1 MAYDAFG
8 EYTGGQRDPYEEERL
23 RQEEEDRKRREE
35 AEQLARAA
43 GVAGGYVPGG
53 PGVAGGE
60 GSGTYY
66 DAEGRL
72 IVPSPSSGPIAPDS
86 DPLGSFIAQKLQG
99 VKDRFGQVQ
108 TAFEDPAKAFQ
119 ERMDAATAP
128 VKPDAVVKKEQ
139 VETRADG
146 TKVVKTTQ
154 ELPSAAPAQ
163 AFPVAPP
170 GGFQGQTDEFG
181 GVDAAVAQQARQN
194 AQTPAAVST
203 ALPSTGVAAA
213 PAAASDYNARIAQ
226 MESGGRDDIG
236 YHDRSKSS
244 AYGKY
249 GITDKAWT
257 DAQRANPALAG
268 VRKEQATPA
277 QMELAQNAV
286 TNNNARYLG
295 KLGVEVNP
303 NTLAAAHFIGAQG
316 LANYLRDGT
325 ISEGAI
331 KANGGYDKAKQ
342 IIDQRLGGVAA
353 PASGAAQQQRPAPT
367 APVAPTLTAPEAPV
381 AAPEAVSPY
390 SLSTGQTGLGLRMP
404 TTPAPVASPS
414 AQAISTYQAVQDD
427 PMALLKLRQDSTV
440 PAFIRE
446 RAGAQAYELLNRE
459 RKTAAAETQVEK
471 MVAAG
476 DQNTIAKTLAS
487 KPKTEE
493 GSFLKAVLYARL
505 GLTDLAAEEQQK
517 LGAGTKWTSI
527 TGPDGE
533 NALVKVAANGR
544 PLEGVKS
551 DGTAFTENELIKF
564 GGNAGVKFTKPDVSM
579 QDVEKDGQKGRVVTT
594 YDRNNKPTTV
604 VESGGKTFK
613 YDATWKPTSIGV
625 AAEKAETAAGIK
637 LRYAGPTSYTEAGA
651 AAAGKFNFENG
662 TNIGYASQT
671 PGAPLVDLNTGK
683 PVAVSAG
690 GVITTTQTGI
700 PGAAAP
706 GGVTTTAPAAVGG
719 QTPAQITGEREI
731 GKVAKEQFVKT
742 TVPAVLEQGNNGR
755 DIATARRQQVAIIE
769 NNPSILDIYNGS
781 GDNYD
786 RGRNVISKLLT
797 GAYNE
802 NNSGDFYKDVKGT
815 GLDSNQ
821 RSALEQMWNLTS
833 GINGKTLKTNTG
845 GGPISNAD
853 MKTNQAANLQNF
865 TETTPLGALQVINRS
880 KFTGDLDTA
889 KAAFIAKNPNL
900 NDEVKFNDAWSKESA
915 RYTKAY
921 EGIADARA
929 QFLKPFAPPRDATRE
944 QLSVFRD
951 KVFKSFEMY
960 PVPAYDA
967 EAGKWSYGT
976 ANAERA
982 AAKKLLGR

>member
-8 EYTGGQRDPYEEERL
+8 GYTGEQRDPYEEERL

-35 AEQLARAA
+35 EERLAAA
-43 GVAGGYVPGG
+43 GNVAG
-53 PGVAGGE
+53 A
-60 GSGTYY
+60 
-66 DAEGRL
+66 L
-72 IVPSPSSGPIAPDS
+72 QPIAPVQNQNGPDY
-86 DPLGSFIAQKLQG
+86 DQSFRDRFNVFRQVGEDRGETLRDNMSASGASPIKPDEVVKKEQPTFGDKVGQAFDQRMQG

-108 TAFEDPAKAFQ
+108 QAFDDPGKAFQ
-119 ERMDAATAP
+119 DRMNAATGQSP
-128 VKPDAVVKKEQ
+128 IKPDEVVKKEQ

-146 TKVVKTTQ
+146 SSVVKTTHEVPAEQ
-154 ELPSAAPAQ
+154 PQQPQQVIPGPQAPQAGGGRGFVNPAPARTETP
-163 AFPVAPP
+163 APAPVA
-170 GGFQGQTDEFG
+170 G
-181 GVDAAVAQQARQN
+181 
-194 AQTPAAVST
+194 
-203 ALPSTGVAAA
+203 LPT
-213 PAAASDYNARIAQ
+213 DYNQRIAQ
-226 MESGGRDDIG
+226 MESGGNADIG
-236 YHDRSKSS
+236 YHDRSVSS
-244 AYGKY
+244 AFGKY

-268 VRKEQATPA
+268 VRKDQATPD
-277 QMELAQNAV
+277 QMEAAQSTV
-286 TNNNARYLG
+286 TSNNARYLG

-316 LANYLRDGT
+316 LSNYLRDGS
-325 ISEGAI
+325 ISESAA
-331 KANGGYDKAKQ
+331 KTNGGYDKTKA

-353 PASGAAQQQRPAPT
+353 PASGAAQAV
-367 APVAPTLTAPEAPV
+367 APVMEAPQ
-381 AAPEAVSPY
+381 AAQPPMAPEAVSPY
-390 SLSTGQTGLGLRMP
+390 SLGTGQPNQGLRMP
-404 TTPAPVASPS
+404 APAPVASP
-414 AQAISTYQAVQDD
+414 ATNAINTYQSIQND
-427 PMALLKLRQDSTV
+427 PMALLQLRQDETA

-459 RKTAAAETQVEK
+459 RKTAAAEQQVEK
-471 MVAAG
+471 MVASG
-476 DQNTIAKTLAS
+476 DQTGIAKTLAT

-505 GLTDLAAEEQQK
+505 GLTDLAKSEQEK
-517 LGAGTKWTSI
+517 LGAGTKWSSV

-533 NALVKVAANGR
+533 NALVKVSADGM
-544 PLEGVKS
+544 PIEGVKA
-551 DGTAFTENELIKF
+551 DGSAFTPNELIKF

-579 QDVEKDGQKGRVVTT
+579 QDVERNGEKGRVITT
-594 YDRNNKPTTV
+594 YDRNNKPTTM
-604 VESGGKTFK
+604 VESGGKTSK
-613 YDATWKPTSIGV
+613 YDSSWKPVSIGT
-625 AAEKAETAAGIK
+625 AAEKAEGAAAVK

-651 AAAGKFNFENG
+651 KAAGEFNFSNG
-662 TNIGYASQT
+662 TNIGYAAQQ
-671 PGAPLVDLNTGK
+671 PGAPLVDLNTGR
-683 PVAVSAG
+683 PVQMSSN
-690 GVITTTQTGI
+690 GVITTTQAGT
-700 PGAAAP
+700 PGAAA
-706 GGVTTTAPAAVGG
+706 TG
-719 QTPAQITGEREI
+719 QTPQQIATGTAV
-731 GKVAKEQFVKT
+731 GKVAQTQFVEK

-755 DIATARRQQVAIIE
+755 DIATARRQQVGIIE

-781 GDNYD
+781 GTQYD
-786 RGRNVISKLLT
+786 QGRNVISKLLT

-802 NNSGDFYKDVKGT
+802 NNSGDFYKDVKAT

-900 NDEVKFNDAWSKESA
+900 TDDVKFNTEWSKESA

-929 QFLKPFAPPRDATRE
+929 QFLKPFAPPRDANKE

-967 EAGKWSYGT
+967 ESSKWSYGT

-982 AAKKLLGR
+982 AARKLLGR

>member
-35 AEQLARAA
+35 EEQMARLAA
-43 GVAGGYVPGG
+43 V
-53 PGVAGGE
+53 
-60 GSGTYY
+60 
-66 DAEGRL
+66 
-72 IVPSPSSGPIAPDS
+72 
-86 DPLGSFIAQKLQG
+86 
-99 VKDRFGQVQ
+99 GQ
-108 TAFEDPAKAFQ
+108 PA
-119 ERMDAATAP
+119 
-128 VKPDAVVKKEQ
+128 
-139 VETRADG
+139 
-146 TKVVKTTQ
+146 
-154 ELPSAAPAQ
+154 
-163 AFPVAPP
+163 
-170 GGFQGQTDEFG
+170 GFQGQTDEFG
-181 GVDAAVAQQARQN
+181 GVDQAVAQQAGLTPVAPDEVIKKEQVETRADGTQVVKTTEEVPS
-194 AQTPAAVST
+194 TPAAV
-203 ALPSTGVAAA
+203 APAPAAPTPA
-213 PAAASDYNARIAQ
+213 PAAAIAPPPAAVAAPAPPLPGLPADYNQRIAQ
-226 MESGGRDDIG
+226 MESGNNPNIG
-236 YHDRSKSS
+236 FHDRSKSS
-244 AYGKY
+244 AFGKY

-268 VRKEQATPA
+268 VRKETATPA
-277 QMELAQNAV
+277 QMEMAQSTV
-286 TNNNARYLG
+286 TANNTRYLS

-325 ISEGAI
+325 ISEGAV
-331 KANGGYDKAKQ
+331 KANGGYEKTKR
-342 IIDQRLGGVAA
+342 IIEQRLGGAFA
-353 PASGAAQQQRPAPT
+353 PASGAAAQAPVPT
-367 APVAPTLTAPEAPV
+367 APVAPGQFMGGQPGYDEAGTPIAPGGMPGGPAAAISPEAI
-381 AAPEAVSPY
+381 SPY
-390 SLSTGQTGLGLRMP
+390 SLATGQGGQGFRMP
-404 TTPAPVASPS
+404 APAAPVPSPS
-414 AQAISTYQAVQDD
+414 AAAISTYQAVQDD
-427 PMALLKLRQDSTV
+427 PMALLKMRGDETV

-459 RKTAAAETQVEK
+459 RQTAAAEAKVEK

-476 DQNTIAKTLAS
+476 DQSGIAKTLAT

-493 GSFLKAVLYARL
+493 GSFLKAVLYERL
-505 GLTDLAAEEQQK
+505 GLKDLAAEEQMK
-517 LGAGTKWTSI
+517 LGAGSKWTAV

-533 NALVKVAANGR
+533 NALVKVGANGR
-544 PLEGVKS
+544 PLEGVKANGS
-551 DGTAFTENELIKF
+551 AFSEDELIKF

-579 QDVEKDGQKGRVVTT
+579 QDVEKNGMKGRVVTT
-594 YDRNNKPTTV
+594 YDRNNKPTTM
-604 VESGGKTFK
+604 VESGGQTFK
-613 YDATWKPTSIGV
+613 YDASWKPTSIGV
-625 AAEKAETAAGIK
+625 AAEKAEGAAAVK

-651 AAAGKFNFENG
+651 RAAGEFNFQNG
-662 TNIGYASQT
+662 TNIGYASQQ

-683 PVAVSAG
+683 PVQVGAN
-690 GVITTTQTGI
+690 GVITTTQTGT

-706 GGVTTTAPAAVGG
+706 AGA
-719 QTPAQITGEREI
+719 TPAQITGEREI
-731 GKVAKEQFVKT
+731 SKVAKEQFVKT

-755 DIATARRQQVAIIE
+755 DIATARRQQIGIIE

-781 GDNYD
+781 GDAYD

-797 GAYNE
+797 GTYNE

-815 GLDSNQ
+815 GLDQNQ

-853 MKTNQAANLQNF
+853 MKVNRDANLQNF

-889 KAAFIAKNPNL
+889 KSAFIAKNPNL

-915 RYTKAY
+915 KYTKAY

-929 QFLKPFAPPRDATRE
+929 QFLKPFAPPKDATRE
-944 QLSVFRD
+944 QLSAFRD

-960 PVPAYDA
+960 PVPAFDA
-967 EAGKWSYGT
+967 ESGNWSYGT

>member
-8 EYTGGQRDPYEEERL
+8 GYTGGQRDPYEEERL

-35 AEQLARAA
+35 EERMARLAAVA
-43 GVAGGYVPGG
+43 QPSGFQGQTNEFGGVDEA
-53 PGVAGGE
+53 VARQ
-60 GSGTYY
+60 
-66 DAEGRL
+66 AQ
-72 IVPSPSSGPIAPDS
+72 GPIAPES
-86 DPLGSFIAQKLQG
+86 DPLGTFINNKVQG

-108 TAFEDPAKAFQ
+108 QAFEDPAKAFQ
-119 ERMDAATAP
+119 ERMDAATGQTPAP
-128 VKPDAVVKKEQ
+128 VKPDEVVKKEQ

-146 TKVVKTTQ
+146 SRVVKTTQ
-154 ELPSAAPAQ
+154 EVPSGEAVPAQRPQQVIAGPQSTEAGGGRGFVNPAPMRTEAPSATPVPGLPA
-163 AFPVAPP
+163 
-170 GGFQGQTDEFG
+170 
-181 GVDAAVAQQARQN
+181 N
-194 AQTPAAVST
+194 
-203 ALPSTGVAAA
+203 
-213 PAAASDYNARIAQ
+213 YNERIAQ
-226 MESGGRDDIG
+226 MESGNNPNIG
-236 YHDRSKSS
+236 YHDRSRSS
-244 AYGKY
+244 AFGKY

-268 VRKEQATPA
+268 VRKDQATPE
-277 QMELAQNAV
+277 QMEMAQQTV
-286 TNNNARYLG
+286 TANNSRYLT

-325 ISEGAI
+325 ISEGAA
-331 KANGGYDKAKQ
+331 KSNGGYDKTKQ
-342 IIDQRLGGVAA
+342 IIDQRLGGAFG
-353 PASGAAQQQRPAPT
+353 PASGAAMQQP
-367 APVAPTLTAPEAPV
+367 APVAPPAEAPV
-381 AAPEAVSPY
+381 VQAPPAEPTAVSPY

-404 TTPAPVASPS
+404 QQAAPATSPVT
-414 AQAISTYQAVQDD
+414 QAINTYQAVQDD
-427 PMALLKLRQDSTV
+427 PMALLKLRNDESV

-446 RAGAQAYELLNRE
+446 RAGNQAYELLNRE
-459 RKTAAAETQVEK
+459 RKTAAAEQQVEK
-471 MVAAG
+471 MVASG
-476 DQNTIAKTLAS
+476 DQTGIAKTLAS

-505 GLTDLAAEEQQK
+505 GLNDLAAEEQQK
-517 LGAGTKWTSI
+517 LGAGTKWTSV

-533 NALVKVAANGR
+533 NALVKVGANGM
-544 PLEGVKS
+544 PLEGVKA
-551 DGTAFTENELIKF
+551 DGSAFSNEELIKF

-579 QDVEKDGQKGRVVTT
+579 QDVERNGEKGRVVTT
-594 YDRNNKPTTV
+594 YDRNNKPTTM

-613 YDATWKPTSIGV
+613 YDASWKPVSIGT
-625 AAEKAETAAGIK
+625 AAEKAEGAAAVK
-637 LRYAGPTSYTEAGA
+637 LKYAGPTSYTEAGA
-651 AAAGKFNFENG
+651 KAAGEFNFNNG
-662 TNIGYASQT
+662 TNIGYQSQT

-683 PVAVSAG
+683 PVQVSSN
-690 GVITTTQTGI
+690 GVITTTQTGT
-700 PGAAAP
+700 PGAA
-706 GGVTTTAPAAVGG
+706 PAAAGG
-719 QTPAQITGEREI
+719 QTPAQIATSTAVS
-731 GKVAKEQFVKT
+731 KVAQQQFVEK

-755 DIATARRQQVAIIE
+755 DIATARRQQIGIIE

-781 GDNYD
+781 GDAYD

-815 GLDSNQ
+815 GLDQNQ

-853 MKTNQAANLQNF
+853 MRTNQAANLQNF

-889 KAAFIAKNPNL
+889 KAAFIAKNPGL
-900 NDEVKFNDAWSKESA
+900 TDDVKFNDAWSKESA

-929 QFLKPFAPPRDATRE
+929 QFLKPFAPPKDATPE

-967 EAGKWSYGT
+967 EAGKWTYGT